1 MDIDSIRKLNG
12 TYGKSLKQSYIDDL
26 VYQYNLADENVI
38 TKFTALVNSNQGKFL
53 VRHRD
58 SLSTPIRVLMEYKN
72 NKNTTNS
79 NYYIEIKSNL
89 NDVLNG
95 DILEYSDETAFRKD
109 YYLCLS
115 KPMRKRDYDINYVVN
130 CNQTFNWLGLD
141 KPIPCWCDNS
151 SYGTKGVIGT
161 NYINEV
167 DGKIVYYTQYNEKT
181 KQIRQ
186 DMRFLFNN
194 DEKYVYKVVDI
205 NNVVTG
211 NVLRLVMDKAEF
223 DPINDDVENNI
234 AYNKWLITS
243 DEPTETENK
252 EYLIK
257 AYTGLHEIHKYDSN
271 VFIICNLEG
280 VEDAETWEIKIDYNS
295 NSEDVVV
302 IEEVTG
308 NSIMLR
314 NNGYI
319 GVEIV
324 LNFTKG
330 YVTVS
335 QTVRMVK

>member
-1 MDIDSIRKLNG
+1 MRDFREYETSITDKQINGGKIIFKKQLSGAEGKNIEIDGIKAKGIVLNHLNDMSTTKDQRGLNIELETDIRKGSYVKDLSDEKIYLVLSEIDSH
-12 TYGKSLKQSYIDDL
+12 YSYK
-26 VYQYNLADENVI
+26 
-38 TKFTALVNSNQGKFL
+38 TCT
-53 VRHRD
+53 
-58 SLSTPIRVLMEYKN
+58 MEH
-72 NKNTTNS
+72 
-79 NYYIEIKSNL
+79 
-89 NDVLNG
+89 
-95 DILEYSDETAFRKD
+95 
-109 YYLCLS
+109 
-115 KPMRKRDYDINYVVN
+115 
-130 CNQTFNWLGLD
+130 CNQTLNWLGLD

-234 AYNKWLITS
+234 AYNKWLVTS
-243 DEPTETENK
+243 DEPTESGDE

-271 VFIICNLEG
+271 VFTICNLEG
-280 VEDAETWEIKIDYNS
+280 VEDTETWDIKIDYNS
-295 NSEDVVV
+295 NPSDVVV
-302 IEEVTG
+302 IEEVTN

-314 NNGYI
+314 NDGYI
-319 GVEIV
+319 GVEII

-330 YVTVS
+330 DITVS
-335 QTVRMVK
+335 QTVRLVK